1 MKRSLYALAVSFAVL
16 CTAGGFVHAKESVV
30 VVAVVDSGVL
40 TDHPSLQGK
49 LLAGVDMVS
58 GPFSQRGGRSANAAP
73 DERHVRCEGREPV
86 AQYRTHGT
94 EVASVIVGNGDGGAW
109 GVAPQAKVVPVRVM
123 SACGMS
129 RKDLLDAMAWSAGLP
144 VEGLPLNTTPAR
156 IVNVSLT
163 GGRSYCG
170 PDLQALVNSLAARG
184 VFVVAAAG
192 NTFGQRLKEPA
203 NCEGVIAVG
212 AVNNKNEVAHYSAL
226 DERTT
231 LYAQG
236 GGTQRNAQGQRH
248 LSGLRVAS
256 FDLSHLGQEQPS
268 VHDKG
273 VGTSFAAPLVAGFI
287 AQWLAHKPGLTPNEF
302 QRQLHRFTEPVP
314 GVSACAE
321 CKPRKLAQQQPPLH

>member
-1 MKRSLYALAVSFAVL
+1 MKRSLFASALLSVVL
-16 CTAGGFVHAKESVV
+16 STAGGAVHAKESV

-49 LLAGVDMVS
+49 LLAGMDMVS
-58 GPFSQRGGRSANAAP
+58 GPYSQRGGRSANVAP
-73 DERHVRCEGREPV
+73 DERNARCEGRDPV

-94 EVASVIVGNGDGGAW
+94 EVASVIVGNGNGGAW

-129 RKDLLDAMAWSAGLP
+129 RQDLLDALAWSAGMQVAGLP
-144 VEGLPLNTTPAR
+144 VNPNPAR
-156 IVNVSLT
+156 IINVSLA
-163 GGRSYCG
+163 GGGSHCG
-170 PDLQALVNSLAARG
+170 QDLQRMVNLLNDKG

-203 NCEGVIAVG
+203 NCAGVISVG
-212 AVNNKNEVAHYSAL
+212 ATNHKNEVAHYSAL

-231 LYAQG
+231 IYAQG
-236 GGTQRNAQGQRH
+236 GGTQRDAKGLGQ

-256 FDLSHLGQEQPS
+256 FDLSNVGREQPS

-273 VGTSFAAPLVAGFI
+273 VGTSFATPLVSGFI
-287 AQWLAHKPGLTPNEF
+287 AQWLAKKPNLT
-302 QRQLHRFTEPVP
+302 HRTFEEQMNSFTEPVP
-314 GVSACAE
+314 PAAACSD
-321 CKPRKLAQQQPPLH
+321 CKPRRLAVQQTTLH